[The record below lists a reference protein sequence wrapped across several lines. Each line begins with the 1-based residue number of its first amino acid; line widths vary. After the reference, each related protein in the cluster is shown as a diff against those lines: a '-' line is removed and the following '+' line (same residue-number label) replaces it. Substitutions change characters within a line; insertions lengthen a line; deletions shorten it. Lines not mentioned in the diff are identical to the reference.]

1 MKKSTALSKKIAQTL
16 LSMSL
21 VYSGGMF
28 AACNQAAAAVKAQPF
43 EEEITSDTTI
53 TDDFDITGTANRYID
68 SSVGRGDIA
77 AFYKIINGDFSLQ
90 LTNDIRIDAD
100 TNYALYGYYER
111 CAGNGIMKINPN
123 GDKTIQLIGNVGM
136 HLSNG
141 YSFTSTLWLNNEQ
154 SYLAGDIKTRGGINS
169 YYNNTINFKLN
180 NGAVWYPAASVYT
193 NAVDV
198 DSQDADGGRIMFDLD
213 GGFVDICN
221 TMTSLEG
228 SPEVRSD
235 AADRSFTIKNVGA
248 ANTKVNNVTF
258 RIGSDIKQNKAG
270 QIHLEGSSTL
280 GGGDTFDYKL
290 QVGADPSIEAYQDM
304 KLTPTADIVV
314 ATVDGTHLQGGA
326 SGNTTFTG
334 MSYIADIN
342 GGLTKAEL
350 TPTIANNNSNN
361 NQWLL
366 TGLDIRNLTPQE
378 GKGAALLMAETAT
391 AANAAVAA
399 AWRAD
404 NNDLLRR
411 MGDLRSSSAD
421 SGAWARI
428 YGGQSEVLRGV
439 GTKLD
444 YKAVQAGYDR
454 QIKLDRGRL
463 FTGATL
469 SYLDGD
475 TASRAGSGD
484 VDSTMFGL
492 YSSYVGAKGHFADFI
507 VKYGHLNN
515 KISYTEGGNTYSGD
529 YSGNGL
535 NITAEYGY
543 RQNLKDDFYIEP
555 QAELTYGRIG
565 SGDYTMR
572 MNGGD
577 GARVHNAAYDSL
589 IGRVGFTLGRQY
601 ADNNVYLKLS
611 AAHEF
616 SGDIKTTASYGA
628 TTIDSA
634 IDGKDTWLEYGIG
647 FNNKLSKGTD
657 LYGEIERTS
666 GSVVRTKWRA
676 NVGLRYS
683 F

>member
-28 AACNQAAAAVKAQPF
+28 VACNQAAAAVKDQPF
-43 EEEITSDTTI
+43 SEEIRSDTTI
-53 TDDFDITGTANRYID
+53 TDDLHITGSQNMRITYD
-68 SSVGRGDIA
+68 SGYADIA
-77 AFYKIINGDFSLQ
+77 ALYKIDGGNFSLQ
-90 LTNDIRIDAD
+90 LNNDIRIDAG
-100 TNYALYGYYER
+100 TNYALYGHYEE
-111 CAGNGIMKINPN
+111 CSCNGIMKINPN
-123 GDKTIQLIGNVGM
+123 GDKTIQLIGNVM
-136 HLSNG
+136 MQRSNG
-141 YSFTSTLWLNNEQ
+141 NSFTSTLWLNNEQ
-154 SYLAGDIKTRGGINS
+154 SYLAGDIKLKGGYSS
-169 YYNNTINFKLN
+169 YLKNTINFKLN

-221 TMTSLEG
+221 TMTSLEET
-228 SPEVRSD
+228 PEVRSD

-248 ANTKVNNVTF
+248 ADTKVNNVTF
-258 RIGSDIKQNKAG
+258 RIGSDISQNKAG
-270 QIHLEGSSTL
+270 SIHLEGSSAISNS
-280 GGGDTFDYKL
+280 DNFDYKL
-290 QVGADPSIEAYQDM
+290 QVGADPGIEADRDM

-314 ATVDGTHLQGGA
+314 ATVDGTYLRGGA

-350 TPTIANNNSNN
+350 TPTIANNSGDDK
-361 NQWLL
+361 QWLL
-366 TGLDIRNLTPQE
+366 TGLDVKTLTPQE

-454 QIKLDRGRL
+454 QLKLERGRL
-463 FTGATL
+463 FTGAAL

-475 TASRAGSGD
+475 TASHAGSGD

-492 YSSYVGAKGHFADFI
+492 YSSYVGEKGHFADFI

-543 RQNLKDDFYIEP
+543 RQNLKNDFYIEP
-555 QAELTYGRIG
+555 QAEMTYSRIG

-634 IDGKDTWLEYGIG
+634 IDGKDTWLEYGVG

>member
-28 AACNQAAAAVKAQPF
+28 VACNQAAAAVQDQPF
-43 EEEITSDTTI
+43 EEEIRINTTI
-53 TDDFDITGTANRYID
+53 TDGFDITGTANRLVTSMD
-68 SSVGRGDIA
+68 DAVDIA
-77 AFYKIINGDFSLQ
+77 AFYRIQGNYSLQ
-90 LTNDIRIDAD
+90 LTNDIRIDAG
-100 TNYALYGYYER
+100 TNYALYGTYEN
-111 CAGNGIMKINPN
+111 CGAGNIMEINPN

-136 HLSNG
+136 RRLNG
-141 YSFTSTLWLNNEQ
+141 NSFTSTLWLNNEQ
-154 SYLAGDIKTRGGINS
+154 SYLAGDIKLLSGYPGGS
-169 YYNNTINFKLN
+169 STNTINYFKLN
-180 NGAVWYPAASVYT
+180 NGAVWYPAANTYT
-193 NAVDV
+193 NAVAAG
-198 DSQDADGGRIMFDLD
+198 SQPSDGRIMFDLD

-228 SPEVRSD
+228 TPEVRSD

-248 ANTKVNNVTF
+248 ADTNVNNVTF

-270 QIHLEGSSTL
+270 SIHLEGSSAIS
-280 GGGDTFDYKL
+280 GGNFNYKL

-314 ATVDGTHLQGGA
+314 ATVDGTHLQGGI

-350 TPTIANNNSNN
+350 TPTIANNSGDDK
-361 NQWLL
+361 QWLL
-366 TGLDIRNLTPQE
+366 TGLDVKTLTPQE
-378 GKGAALLMAETAT
+378 GKGAALMMAETAT

-454 QIKLDRGRL
+454 QLKLDGGRL
-463 FTGATL
+463 FTGAAL

-475 TASRAGSGD
+475 TASHAGSGD

-492 YSSYVGAKGHFADFI
+492 YSSYVGEKGHFADFI

-543 RQNLKDDFYIEP
+543 RQNLKNDFYIEP
-555 QAELTYGRIG
+555 QAEMTYSRIG

-616 SGDIKTTASYGA
+616 NGDIKTTASYGA

-634 IDGKDTWLEYGIG
+634 IDGKDTWLEYGVG

>member
-1 MKKSTALSKKIAQTL
+1 MKKNTALSQKIAQTL

-28 AACNQAAAAVKAQPF
+28 AACDQAAAAVQDMPF
-43 EEEITSDTTI
+43 MEEITSNSTI
-53 TDDFDITGTANRYID
+53 TDDFDITGTENRAVDYQD
-68 SSVGRGDIA
+68 NNVDIA
-77 AFYKIINGDFSLQ
+77 VLYKIQDDYSLQ
-90 LTNDIRIDAD
+90 LNNNIRIDAG
-100 TNYALYGYYER
+100 TNYALYGFYANCNGE
-111 CAGNGIMKINPN
+111 GIMKINPN
-123 GDKTIQLIGNVGM
+123 GDKTIQLIGNVRM
-136 HLSNG
+136 NRNNG
-141 YSFTSTLWLNNEQ
+141 KSFTSTLWLNNPQ
-154 SYLAGDIKTRGGINS
+154 SYLAGDIETKGG
-169 YYNNTINFKLN
+169 YGPTGNNTINFKLN
-180 NGAVWYPAASVYT
+180 NGAVWYPAASEYT
-193 NAVDV
+193 NAVDI
-198 DSQDADGGRIMFDLD
+198 DSQNTDGGRIIFDLD
-213 GGFVDICN
+213 GGIVDICN
-221 TMTSLEG
+221 TMTSLDG
-228 SPEVRSD
+228 TPEVRSD

-248 ANTKVNNVTF
+248 AATNVNNVTF

-270 QIHLEGSSTL
+270 SIILEGSSAI
-280 GGGDTFDYKL
+280 GSSDTFGYKL

-304 KLTPTADIVV
+304 KLKPAAGIVV
-314 ATVDGTHLQGGA
+314 ATVDGTYLKGGV
-326 SGNTTFTG
+326 SGNTTFEG

-350 TPTIANNNSNN
+350 TPTIENDSSDDK
-361 NQWLL
+361 QWLL

-378 GKGAALLMAETAT
+378 GKGAALLMAESAT

-454 QIKLDRGRL
+454 QIKLDQGRL
-463 FTGATL
+463 FTGAAL

-475 TASRAGSGD
+475 TASHAGRGD

-492 YSSYVGAKGHFADFI
+492 YSSYVGEKGHFADFI

-589 IGRVGFTLGRQY
+589 IGRLGFTLGKQY

-634 IDGKDTWLEYGIG
+634 IDGKDTWLEYGVG

-666 GSVVRTKWRA
+666 GSIVRTKWRA

>member
-28 AACNQAAAAVKAQPF
+28 VACNQAAAAVKDQPF
-43 EEEITSDTTI
+43 SEEIRSDTTI
-53 TDDFDITGTANRYID
+53 TDDLHITGSQNMQIAYD
-68 SSVGRGDIA
+68 SGYADIA
-77 AFYKIINGDFSLQ
+77 ALYKIYDGNFSLQ
-90 LTNDIRIDAD
+90 LNNDIRIDAG
-100 TNYALYGYYER
+100 TNYALYGHYEE
-111 CAGNGIMKINPN
+111 CSCNGIMKINPN
-123 GDKTIQLIGNVGM
+123 GDKTIQLIGNVM
-136 HLSNG
+136 MQRSNG
-141 YSFTSTLWLNNEQ
+141 NSFTSTLWLNNEQ
-154 SYLAGDIKTRGGINS
+154 SYLAGDIKLKGGRSS
-169 YYNNTINFKLN
+169 YLKNTINFKLN

-213 GGFVDICN
+213 GGFLDICN

-248 ANTKVNNVTF
+248 ADTKVNNVTF
-258 RIGSDIKQNKAG
+258 RIGSDISQNKAG
-270 QIHLEGSSTL
+270 SIHLEGSSAIS
-280 GGGDTFDYKL
+280 GGNFDYKL
-290 QVGADPSIEAYQDM
+290 QVGADPGIEADRDM

-314 ATVDGTHLQGGA
+314 ATVDGTYLRGGA

-350 TPTIANNNSNN
+350 TPTIANNSGDDK
-361 NQWLL
+361 QWLL
-366 TGLDIRNLTPQE
+366 TGLDVKTLTPQE

-454 QIKLDRGRL
+454 QLKLDGGRL
-463 FTGATL
+463 FTGAAL

-475 TASRAGSGD
+475 TASHAGSGD

-492 YSSYVGAKGHFADFI
+492 YSSYVGEKGHFADFI

-543 RQNLKDDFYIEP
+543 RQNLKNDFYIEP
-555 QAELTYGRIG
+555 QAEMTYSRIG

-634 IDGKDTWLEYGIG
+634 IDGKDTWLEYGVG

>member
-28 AACNQAAAAVKAQPF
+28 VACNQAAAAVQDQPF
-43 EEEITSDTTI
+43 WETIRSDTTI
-53 TDDFDITGTANRYID
+53 TDDFDITGTESRYID
-68 SSVGRGDIA
+68 SSVGSVNIA
-77 AFYKIINGDFSLQ
+77 AIYSIINNTDSLQ
-90 LTNDIRIDAD
+90 LNNDIRIDAG
-100 TNYALYGYYER
+100 TNYALYGYYGV
-111 CAGNGIMKINPN
+111 CSGNGIMKINPDGN
-123 GDKTIQLIGNVGM
+123 KTIQLIGNVMM
-136 HLSNG
+136 HRTNG
-141 YSFTSTLWLNNEQ
+141 SSFTSTLWLNNEQ
-154 SYLAGDIKTRGGINS
+154 SYLAGDIKTKGGVSS
-169 YYNNTINFKLN
+169 YSNNTINFKLN
-180 NGAVWYPAASVYT
+180 NGAVWYPATSVYT
-193 NAVDV
+193 NAVAV
-198 DSQDADGGRIMFDLD
+198 NSQNDDGGRIMFDLD

-221 TMTSLEG
+221 TMTSLDG
-228 SPEVRSD
+228 TPVVRSD

-248 ANTKVNNVTF
+248 ADTKVNNVTF
-258 RIGSDIKQNKAG
+258 RIGSDIRQKKAG
-270 QIHLEGSSTL
+270 SIHLEGSSAISS
-280 GGGDTFDYKL
+280 GDTFDYKL
-290 QVGADPSIEAYQDM
+290 QVGADPGIEADRDM

-314 ATVDGTHLQGGA
+314 ATVDGTYLKGGA

-350 TPTIANNNSNN
+350 TPTIANNSGDDK
-361 NQWLL
+361 QWLL
-366 TGLDIRNLTPQE
+366 TGLDVKNLTPQE

-439 GTKLD
+439 GTNLD

-454 QIKLDRGRL
+454 QLKLDGGRL
-463 FTGATL
+463 FTGAAL

-475 TASRAGSGD
+475 TASHTGSGD

-492 YSSYVGAKGHFADFI
+492 YSSYVGEKGHFADFI

-529 YSGNGL
+529 YSGKGL

-555 QAELTYGRIG
+555 QAEMTYSRIG

-634 IDGKDTWLEYGIG
+634 IDGKDTWLEYGVG